1 MLKALQK
8 QLRQE
13 RRVTRTAQLE
23 LGPPPAA
30 GRPLEVARALSFSPA
45 PEPEP
50 PAGPLPPELRAR
62 LDAVQ
67 ALHPRLHHSLSG
79 LDEAQLAAVLSPDE
93 ALLLRAPVGSGKTTV
108 LVHKVLYLHFIEGI
122 PLRAIALLTFTNR
135 AAAEIRGRIEQL
147 SAGGLTADDFWLTGT
162 FHGVARG
169 LLARALPI
177 GQLGYRADFSV
188 LEEAEREQLIEQLI
202 VQHRLRVGRRSQL
215 RERLR
220 QPRPGE
226 AAPEGAV
233 GRLAALFAEAKRAR
247 NAMDFDDLIAHA
259 TTLLGTLAGAALG
272 ASLGVPAADSAAS
285 ASLGVPA
292 SSPDMAAAADPMLA
306 LPPRFILVDEMQDCE
321 PRELDFLQRL
331 RGPRTGFF
339 AVGDPHQA
347 IYGWR
352 GSAPSLFARAE
363 ADFGCRTQALAT
375 NYRSTRTIV
384 DGARAVLGLQK
395 AAGGTSGALRA
406 ARSLG
411 ERMVVRRHHDPIA
424 EALYLGE
431 RLTRLHHSGVPYAE
445 IAVLYRLRAQAE
457 PIRAAL
463 IERGIPCAESEE
475 STPEAV
481 RLLTLHAAKG
491 LEFRYVFLSGINQGL
506 CPLGHADKLGDDAE
520 ERRLLFVGLSRARDG
535 VEISYH
541 TRPHQLGALGEA
553 SSYLTWLPAALVDW
567 SEVPG
572 PVPAAPVPPAEAVPP
587 VVGSAPAPAAPSAPP
602 DAGPWQVGQAVRHP
616 RYGEGV
622 IVGVS
627 GGNVDCTFGKFGARS
642 FPVALCPLLPVAS
655 SRGADAGPLTG

>member
-8 QLRQE
+8 QLRLE
-13 RRVTRTAQLE
+13 RRGTRAVQLE
-23 LGPPPAA
+23 LGPPSAA
-30 GRPLEVARALSFSPA
+30 TRPLELPAARALSFPPG

-50 PAGPLPPELRAR
+50 LVGPLPPELCAR
-62 LDAVQ
+62 LDAVK
-67 ALHPRLHHSLSG
+67 ALHPRLHDSLSS
-79 LDEAQLAAVLSPDE
+79 LDEAQLAAVLSADE

-108 LVHKVLYLHFIEGI
+108 LVHKVLYLHFIHGV

-147 SAGGLTADDFWLTGT
+147 SAGSLTADDFWLTGT

-169 LLARALPI
+169 LLALALPI
-177 GQLGYRADFSV
+177 GQLGYAADFSV
-188 LEEAEREQLIEQLI
+188 LEESEREQLIEQLI

-220 QPRPGE
+220 EPRPGE

-259 TTLLGTLAGAALG
+259 TTLLGARAGAG
-272 ASLGVPAADSAAS
+272 SVASPAEPAAAE
-285 ASLGVPA
+285 PA
-292 SSPDMAAAADPMLA
+292 LA

-331 RGPRTGFF
+331 RGPQTGFF

-363 ADFGCRTQALAT
+363 ADFGCRTQALGV

-395 AAGGTSGALRA
+395 AAGGASGALRA

-431 RLTRLHHSGVPYAE
+431 RLTRLHQSGVPYGE

-463 IERGIPCAESEE
+463 TERGIPCAESEE
-475 STPEAV
+475 STPDAV

-541 TRPHQLGALGEA
+541 TRPHQLGALGEP

-567 SEVPG
+567 SEVPS
-572 PVPAAPVPPAEAVPP
+572 PAPAAPVPPAVAAPPAVVP
-587 VVGSAPAPAAPSAPP
+587 APDPAAPPASQ
-602 DAGPWQVGQAVRHP
+602 DLGPWQVGQAVRHP

-622 IVGVS
+622 IVGVN

-642 FPVALCPLLPVAS
+642 FPVALCPLVAVAS
-655 SRGADAGPLTG
+655 SRASAGPITE

>member
-8 QLRQE
+8 QLRLE

-23 LGPPPAA
+23 LGPPSVAA
-30 GRPLEVARALSFSPA
+30 RPLELPVARPLNILPA
-45 PEPEP
+45 PAPEP

-62 LDAVQ
+62 LAAVKS
-67 ALHPRLHHSLSG
+67 LHPRLYHSLSS
-79 LDEAQLAAVLSPDE
+79 LDDAQLSAVLSVDE

-108 LVHKVLYLHFIEGI
+108 LVHKVLYLHFIQGV

-147 SAGGLTADDFWLTGT
+147 SAGSLTADDFWLTGT

-177 GQLGYRADFSV
+177 GQLGYGADFSV
-188 LEEAEREQLIEQLI
+188 MEEPQREQLIEELI
-202 VQHRLRVGRRSQL
+202 AQHRLRVGRRSQL

-220 QPRPGE
+220 GPRPGE

-233 GRLAALFAEAKRAR
+233 GRLAALFAEAKRRR
-247 NAMDFDDLIAHA
+247 NTMDFDDLIAHA
-259 TTLLGTLAGAALG
+259 TALLGAVAGSA
-272 ASLGVPAADSAAS
+272 AADS
-285 ASLGVPA
+285 PA
-292 SSPDMAAAADPMLA
+292 TAADPALA

-321 PRELDFLQRL
+321 PRELDFLQAL
-331 RGPRTGFF
+331 RGPQTGFF

-363 ADFGCRTQALAT
+363 ADFGCRTQALGV

-384 DGARAVLGLQK
+384 DGARAVLGLQQ
-395 AAGGTSGALRA
+395 ATGGGSGALRA

-411 ERMVVRRHHDPIA
+411 ERLVVRRHHDPIA

-431 RLTRLHHSGVPYAE
+431 RLTRLHQSGVPYGE

-463 IERGIPCAESEE
+463 TARGIPCAESEE
-475 STPEAV
+475 STPDAV

-520 ERRLLFVGLSRARDG
+520 ERRLLFVGLTRARDG

-541 TRPHQLGALGEA
+541 MRPHQLGALGEP

-567 SEVPG
+567 SEVA
-572 PVPAAPVPPAEAVPP
+572 PAAPPPPAAAA
-587 VVGSAPAPAAPSAPP
+587 APAVVPAPEPAAPSAPQ
-602 DAGPWQVGQAVRHP
+602 DLGPWQVGQAVRHP

-642 FPVALCPLLPVAS
+642 FPVALCPLVAVAS
-655 SRGADAGPLTG
+655 SGAGARPLTE

>member
-30 GRPLEVARALSFSPA
+30 ARPLEVARALSFSPA

-147 SAGGLTADDFWLTGT
+147 SAGSLTADDFWLTGT

-177 GQLGYRADFSV
+177 ERLGYGADFSV

-202 VQHRLRVGRRSQL
+202 AEHRLRVGRRSQL

-220 QPRPGE
+220 GPRAGE
-226 AAPEGAV
+226 AAPDGAV

-259 TTLLGTLAGAALG
+259 TTLLGTLADA
-272 ASLGVPAADSAAS
+272 PAAD
-285 ASLGVPA
+285 PA
-292 SSPDMAAAADPMLA
+292 RA

-331 RGPRTGFF
+331 RGPLTGFF

-363 ADFGCRTQALAT
+363 ADFGCRTQALAV

-395 AAGGTSGALRA
+395 AAGGSGALRA
-406 ARSLG
+406 ARCLG
-411 ERMVVRRHHDPIA
+411 ERLVVRRHHDPIA

-431 RLTRLHHSGVPYAE
+431 RLARLHHGGVPYGE

-463 IERGIPCAESEE
+463 TARGIPCAESEE
-475 STPEAV
+475 STPDAV

-541 TRPHQLGALGEA
+541 TRPHQLGALGEP

-567 SEVPG
+567 SDVPSLG
-572 PVPAAPVPPAEAVPP
+572 PAVPDPPAEPVPPSIV
-587 VVGSAPAPAAPSAPP
+587 PAPDPTAGSSSSAQEP
-602 DAGPWQVGQAVRHP
+602 GPWQVGQAVRHP

-622 IVGVS
+622 VVGVS
-627 GGNVDCTFGKFGARS
+627 GGNLDCTFGKFGARS
-642 FPVALCPLLPVAS
+642 FPVALCPLVAVVANDAG
-655 SRGADAGPLTG
+655 GADAGPLTG